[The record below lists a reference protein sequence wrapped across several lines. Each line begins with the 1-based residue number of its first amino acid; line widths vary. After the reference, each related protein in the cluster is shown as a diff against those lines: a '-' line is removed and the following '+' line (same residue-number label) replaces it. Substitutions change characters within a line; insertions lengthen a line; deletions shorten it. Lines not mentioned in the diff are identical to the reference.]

1 MMRYDTVPNP
11 MFETAFRHIGWVWA
25 GQIVA
30 WGEAVLLPL
39 VVLLSFIAQPELMCA
54 MAIDGA
60 CLGLLG
66 CEALCVPCSPV

>member
-1 MMRYDTVPNP
+1 

-60 CLGLLG
+60 
-66 CEALCVPCSPV
+66 